1 MAKAMTG
8 PDSIRHNSHILNI
21 RPAARSLVT
30 RMDAQIR
37 ALAPQKPLYVFD
49 ADRLAQSYRR
59 FCAYFGGD
67 VAYAVKCNPH
77 PAVLQVLAEEGIA
90 AFDVASIGEIRA
102 ARAANPQAK
111 LFFMHPVKA
120 PEAIAEAYHEYGV
133 RAFVLDHVDELYK
146 ILRATELAQDLELF
160 VRLGLP
166 KNGKAALDFSSKFG
180 ALPEEA
186 AKLLQACRP
195 VCCKL
200 GLAFHV
206 GTQNSDTGAYA
217 RAVGVAA
224 EVMRAADVAV
234 DVLDLGGGFPARYL
248 ERTPSLNA
256 IFREIHSAVMLHGLQ
271 HIQLMAEPGRVLV
284 ADCMSLIVRVEQR
297 RGDLLYIND
306 GVYGGLFDAGPSLR
320 WRYPVRRIARDDGQA
335 ESGMTTAFR
344 FAGPTCD
351 SIDMMDGPFMLPD
364 EIKAGDW
371 IEIKQAGAYSQ
382 CLRTDFNGFG
392 EAGFLVINTS
402 TRRPVKPVKQRKRT
416 K

>member
-1 MAKAMTG
+1 MAKAITG
-8 PDSIRHNSHILNI
+8 TDDILRNPRI
-21 RPAARSLVT
+21 PGSLRTPAPRI
-30 RMDAQIR
+30 DAQIR

-49 ADRLAQSYRR
+49 AGRLAQSYRR
-59 FCAYFGGD
+59 FCAGFGGE

-90 AFDVASIGEIRA
+90 AFDVASIAEIRA
-102 ARAANPQAK
+102 ARAAAPQAK

-120 PEAIAEAYHEYGV
+120 PEDIAAAYYDYGV

-180 ALPEEA
+180 ALPDEA
-186 AKLLQACRP
+186 AALLKACRP
-195 VCCKL
+195 VCRKL

-206 GTQNSDTGAYA
+206 GTQNTDTGAYA
-217 RAVGVAA
+217 RAVAVAA
-224 EVMRAADVAV
+224 AVINTADVPV

-248 ERTPSLNA
+248 ERTPSLSA
-256 IFREIHSAVMLHGLQ
+256 IFQEIRSALLLHNL
-271 HIQLMAEPGRVLV
+271 HHMQLMAEPGRALV

-297 RGDLLYIND
+297 RDDLLYIND

-320 WRYPVRRIARDDGQA
+320 WRYPVRRIAREAGQT
-335 ESGMTTAFR
+335 ETGITTDFR

-351 SIDMMDGPFMLPD
+351 SIDMMEGPFILPD
-364 EIKAGDW
+364 EIRAGDW
-371 IEIKQAGAYSQ
+371 IEIRQAGAYSQ

-392 EAGFLVINTS
+392 EAGFLALDMPGQ
-402 TRRPVKPVKQRKRT
+402 RPVKPLKQRKQT

>member
-1 MAKAMTG
+1 MAKAM
-8 PDSIRHNSHILNI
+8 DDIRQTSPLLNA
-21 RPAARSLVT
+21 RPAARVSVP
-30 RMDAQIR
+30 RVDAQIK
-37 ALAPQKPLYVFD
+37 ALAPQQPLYVFD
-49 ADRLAQSYRR
+49 AARLAQSYRR
-59 FCAYFGGD
+59 FAASFGGEI
-67 VAYAVKCNPH
+67 AYAVKCNPH
-77 PAVLQVLAEEGIA
+77 PAVLEVLAAEGIA
-90 AFDVASIGEIRA
+90 AFDVASLAEIRA
-102 ARAANPQAK
+102 ARAAAPQAK

-120 PEAIAEAYHEYGV
+120 PEDIAAAYHDYGV

-186 AKLLQACRP
+186 AALLQACRP
-195 VCCKL
+195 VCRKL

-206 GTQNSDTGAYA
+206 GTQNTDTGAYA
-217 RAVGVAA
+217 RAVAVAA
-224 EVMRAADVAV
+224 GVIATADVSV
-234 DVLDLGGGFPARYL
+234 DILDLGGGFPARYL
-248 ERTPSLNA
+248 ERTPSLPA
-256 IFREIHSAVMLHGLQ
+256 IFHEIRSALLLHNLQ
-271 HIQLMAEPGRVLV
+271 HMQLMAEPGRALV

-320 WRYPVRRIARDDGQA
+320 WRYPVRRIARDGGQT
-335 ESGMTTAFR
+335 ESGVTTAFR

-351 SIDMMDGPFMLPD
+351 SIDMMEGPFILPD

-392 EAGFLVINTS
+392 AAGFLVLNMPGA
-402 TRRPVKPVKQRKRT
+402 RPVKPIKQRKQN

>member
-1 MAKAMTG
+1 MAKANDILRN
-8 PDSIRHNSHILNI
+8 PHILTT
-21 RPAARSLVT
+21 RPAARTPVT
-30 RMDAQIR
+30 RRDAQIK

-49 ADRLAQSYRR
+49 PVRLAQSYRR
-59 FCAYFGGD
+59 FATSFGGEI
-67 VAYAVKCNPH
+67 AYAVKCNPH
-77 PAVLQVLAEEGIA
+77 PAVLQLLAEEGIA
-90 AFDVASIGEIRA
+90 AFDVASLAEIRA
-102 ARAANPQAK
+102 ARAAAPQAK

-120 PEAIAEAYHEYGV
+120 PEDIAAAYHDYGV

-160 VRLGLP
+160 VRLALP

-180 ALPEEA
+180 AQPEEA
-186 AKLLQACRP
+186 AVLLEACRP
-195 VCCKL
+195 VCRKL

-206 GTQNSDTGAYA
+206 GTQNTDIGAYA

-224 EVMRAADVAV
+224 DVIRSANVTV
-234 DVLDLGGGFPARYL
+234 DVLDLGGGFPACYL

-256 IFREIHSAVMLHGLQ
+256 IFREIRAAVLTHGL
-271 HIQLMAEPGRVLV
+271 HHMELMAEPGRALV

-320 WRYPVRRIARDDGQA
+320 WRYPVRRISRDKDA
-335 ESGMTTAFR
+335 ETGVTTAFR

-392 EAGFLVINTS
+392 DAGFLVLDMPGES
-402 TRRPVKPVKQRKRT
+402 PVKPVKQRKQT
-416 K
+416 KQ